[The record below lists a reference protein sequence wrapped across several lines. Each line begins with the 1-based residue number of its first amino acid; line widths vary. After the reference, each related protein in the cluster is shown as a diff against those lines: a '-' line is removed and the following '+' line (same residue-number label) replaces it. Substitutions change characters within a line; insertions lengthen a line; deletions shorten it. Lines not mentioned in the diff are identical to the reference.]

1 MSKIDPELT
10 CSVGTSND
18 RRFLCAS
25 ITDVSKLRE
34 GMAEGGEEFPDF
46 LLSRYVT
53 SSAICKLQEVL
64 FWRRPLALALVFV
77 IVDSIFTLVYALRLS
92 FLSTILF
99 LCVVSNIVRF
109 VYEFAGTGVDLWLFE
124 APRPPDDPNQSNRVR
139 TPEEVDATICYWQ
152 ANGRRFGEWFRN
164 YIAEPSWGKHA
175 MFFGAVFIVFVVAM
189 AVGTFSI
196 VAIIVHAILVLPG
209 LLLNPAVRGFVSERI
224 RRAKEVKRQAITPSA
239 PNDKETTE

>member
-1 MSKIDPELT
+1 MTADFCALRSQ
-10 CSVGTSND
+10 TSQNSE
-18 RRFLCAS
+18 REWPRGARNSPISSCPATSLPPPSAS
-25 ITDVSKLRE
+25 FRKFFSGAD
-34 GMAEGGEEFPDF
+34 
-46 LLSRYVT
+46 LSP
-53 SSAICKLQEVL
+53 
-64 FWRRPLALALVFV
+64 WRRPLALALVFV

-239 PNDKETTE
+239 PNDRKPQNKLPR